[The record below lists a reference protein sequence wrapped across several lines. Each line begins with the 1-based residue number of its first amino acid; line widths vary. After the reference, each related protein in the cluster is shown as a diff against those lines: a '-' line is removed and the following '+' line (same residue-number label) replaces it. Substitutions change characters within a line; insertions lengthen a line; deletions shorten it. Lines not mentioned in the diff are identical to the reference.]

1 MANADN
7 KNRYINTINNVYN
20 VDKTIGGTNQ
30 AVISSDYNLI
40 NTLLNDSSIIAKLS
54 VPGGIWSDDLIIKNI
69 KSHNDLQ
76 SNSVNHELNIGDSND
91 TINIGFSNYI
101 LGAGNVNAFAVFN
114 EPNASIIIGSV
125 NTNTFIT
132 NASNL
137 YLNASTHVEI
147 TTPFYAINSH
157 SNIDYSS
164 FRVDIDGH
172 VGIGLNNLSNAAA
185 WLHIS
190 RDNTNDMF
198 IVNNTTT
205 NTTPFI
211 IKNDGK
217 IGIATSEPEYNV
229 DFGSEGTSFGNHGA
243 GIAIRD
249 IFYLKQNN
257 MNKISYG
264 MGTMLYQ
271 TFSSDVCTTGFEM
284 KWDEQNVINLT
295 DPETYSIRISGR
307 FHVTKQGGETAFR
320 RFEIAVNP
328 KNNTNSTPAEIAIL
342 ETIVFG
348 HSDFIHIGL
357 EAVRSSDSSVKIN
370 ILWKNNKNDI
380 GQNKSKSYLDL
391 DICSPEI
398 IGNLIFTSNN
408 LINTTPI

>member
-7 KNRYINTINNVYN
+7 NIRYINTVNNVYN
-20 VDKTIGGTNQ
+20 VDNTKGSTNQ
-30 AVISSDYNLI
+30 AIISSDYNLI
-40 NTLLNDSSIIAKLS
+40 NTILNDSSIISKLS

-76 SNSVNHELNIGDSND
+76 SDSVNHELNIGDSND
-91 TINIGFSNYI
+91 TINVGFSNYI
-101 LGAGNVNAFAVFN
+101 LGVGNTNAVAVFN
-114 EPNASIIIGSV
+114 EPNASIVIGSV

-137 YLNASTHVEI
+137 NFNASTHVEI
-147 TTPFYAINSH
+147 TTPFYTINSL
-157 SNIDYSS
+157 SNMDYSS
-164 FRVDIDGH
+164 LRIDVDGH
-172 VGIGLNNLSNAAA
+172 VGIGLKNSSNADA
-185 WLHIS
+185 WFHIS
-190 RDNTNDMF
+190 RDNTNDML

-217 IGIATSEPEYNV
+217 VGIATSEPEYNV

-257 MNKISYG
+257 MNRISYG

-271 TFSSDVCTTGFEM
+271 TFSTDVCTTGFEM
-284 KWDEQNVINLT
+284 EWNEESVNSLT

-320 RFEIAVNP
+320 RFEIAINP
-328 KNNTNSTPAEIAIL
+328 KNNTYSTPDEIAIL

-348 HSDFIHIGL
+348 HSDFIHVGL
-357 EAVRSSDSSVKIN
+357 EAVRSTASSVKIN
-370 ILWKNNKNDI
+370 ILWTNTKNDI

-391 DICSPEI
+391 DICSPDV
-398 IGNLIFTSNN
+398 IGNLTFTSNN